1 LSNHKSIFK
10 TSLITGGSQILVMFF
25 NIIRAKF
32 LAVYLGPT
40 GTGLIGLFTTTTDLV
55 ASISGMGINSS
66 AVKEIAL
73 ANKSEDKSALQKI
86 LFVFRLIVI
95 ITGIIGT
102 MFLFLFSDYFSLKVF
117 KDTNHSMS
125 FQWLSIIVLFSSL
138 TAGQYGL
145 MQGLR
150 KIRELAIAKIVGTII
165 GTLVCTSLV
174 YFYKESAIVSF
185 IIIGSI
191 ATFLLSWFFA
201 NKLGIVT
208 EKPNKIEF
216 KQISSKLIK
225 LGFAF
230 LISSLTVTATT
241 YFSRLFIS
249 HIFSIQELGI
259 YTACW
264 TLSAIYVN
272 FILSAM
278 GADFYP
284 RLTEIINDHKS
295 SIQLINQQTEI
306 GLLMAIIGIVGVVTF
321 SSLALDVFYSKEF
334 LVGFKI
340 LQWMTLGMALKIVT
354 WPLGFVVVTKG
365 KMKLF
370 MALEISW
377 GVIYLILLKVLT
389 KEIGFEG
396 IGIAFFITYLINGIF
411 VLISAINLINF
422 KWSKSVLKMLIITS
436 ILLVAAV
443 ISTRT
448 LSPKWQNITSSIIVL
463 FTIGWV
469 YYIFQRV
476 FEINIFQ
483 FLRRKFQ

>member
-1 LSNHKSIFK
+1 MSNHKSIFK